1 MNPPDGTGRRTN
13 SNPSDATTT
22 GRPTNLVTTRATD
35 DVSNISNVS
44 ESSSTTTAAS
54 ATRAILD
61 DLNFDSGVASDF
73 TLDILD
79 GTGRRTNSNPSDATT
94 TGRPTNLVTTR
105 ATDDVSDVSIV
116 SESSSTTTAAS
127 ATRAVL
133 DNLNFDS
140 GVAGDFTLDILQH
153 SDKKESVC
161 DNLHNRYEDRRSLRN
176 PNPTLTKQGDL
187 PEEPSLK

>member
-1 MNPPDGTGRRTN
+1 MDTSIDKSDVIPLIILVWLKSFARKGTNKNAIRDRGWYPANRKLLQDHGTDNPPSPMNPPDGTGRRTN
-13 SNPSDATTT
+13 SNPSDT
-22 GRPTNLVTTRATD
+22 
-35 DVSNISNVS
+35 
-44 ESSSTTTAAS
+44 
-54 ATRAILD
+54 
-61 DLNFDSGVASDF
+61 
-73 TLDILD
+73 
-79 GTGRRTNSNPSDATT
+79 TT

-133 DNLNFDS
+133 DDLNFDS
-140 GVAGDFTLDILQH
+140 GVADDFTLDILQH
-153 SDKKESVC
+153 PVKKESVC

-187 PEEPSLK
+187 PEEPSSK